1 MESVIGSDSIPI
13 YSEFA
18 LTARHESLPERIARL
33 GQKAAPSHG
42 TPLFCVPGQIGKQA
56 SPFAT
61 TIFEKGLVISVNESQ
76 LGLFYGLSFLC
87 VALAFAFAAYLYL
100 WVKKQKTENAKIQEV
115 SLLIKQGANTFMR
128 REYLVLAKFA
138 AVAAIVI
145 LILLPSPIWTGSPV
159 DNISMGIAYLCG
171 TALSAIAGKIGIL
184 VATLSNGRTAE
195 AAQKGIKPAFLI
207 GFRGGAVM
215 GLLVVG
221 CSLLGVAAVLM
232 ITGDSSILL
241 GFSFGAS
248 SLALF
253 AKAGGGIFTKTA
265 DVSADLTGKV
275 ELGIP
280 EDDPRNPAV
289 IADNVGDNVGDVAGM
304 GADLFDSNVAAM
316 ASALVLAQSL
326 SGGDFN
332 NVSMVFCYAIL
343 GLFAS
348 IIGIATA
355 RVGKKGD
362 PTTALNSSTYVT
374 TAIYLVL
381 TAIATAL
388 FPGFSWRI
396 WGAAAVGLL
405 VGVIIGITTDYFTDD
420 SKPPV
425 QKVAKASSSGPAF
438 TVLSGISYGF
448 ISALPAMVGIAVSA
462 LVAYKLCEPMGEGYA
477 IFGIS
482 MAAVGM
488 LSIVGMIISN
498 DAYGPIVDNA
508 RGLAEMGGLGEETI
522 RTADELDSAGNTV
535 KAVTKGFSISAAGLT
550 VISLLGAF
558 MSEANDALAAAGREL
573 ITGFDIMSPT
583 VFFGVLVGAVVP
595 AVFSAMLIL
604 GVDKNAQRMVAEIH
618 RQFNSIK
625 GLREGK
631 PGVKPEYD
639 KCIDIATSGSLR
651 ELIPAGLMTIIA
663 TIIVGFIGGPSAIG
677 GFLLGNIVSGLLL
690 ALFMS
695 NAGGLWDNCKKYI
708 EAGAEGGKG
717 SDSHKAAV
725 IGDTVGDPFK
735 DTAGPS
741 INTQITVV
749 SLVSSLLSSVFV
761 MFSFFG

>member
-1 MESVIGSDSIPI
+1 MEQNLS
-13 YSEFA
+13 
-18 LTARHESLPERIARL
+18 
-33 GQKAAPSHG
+33 
-42 TPLFCVPGQIGKQA
+42 
-56 SPFAT
+56 
-61 TIFEKGLVISVNESQ
+61 
-76 LGLFYGLSFLC
+76 LFYGLSFLTA
-87 VALAFAFAAYLYL
+87 ALAFAYAAYLYL
-100 WVKKQKTENAKIQEV
+100 WVKKQPTKNAKIKEV
-115 SLLIKQGANTFMR
+115 SALIKAGANTFMR
-128 REYLVLAKFA
+128 REYLILAKFA
-138 AVAAIVI
+138 GIAAII
-145 LILLPSPIWTGSPV
+145 IFILLPSPIWSG
-159 DNISMGIAYLCG
+159 NILSNVEMTAAYILG
-171 TALSAIAGKIGIL
+171 TALSAVAGKIGIL
-184 VATLSNGRTAE
+184 VATHSNSRAAE
-195 AAQKGIKPAFLI
+195 AAKKGIEPAFLV

-232 ITGDSSILL
+232 VVGDTSIIL

-316 ASALVLAQSL
+316 ASALVIAQSL
-326 SGGDFN
+326 SGGEYN
-332 NVSMVFCYAIL
+332 NISMVFCYAIL
-343 GLFAS
+343 GLLAS
-348 IIGIATA
+348 IIGIANA
-355 RVGKKGD
+355 RIGKNGN
-362 PTTALNSSTYVT
+362 PTHALNMSTYVT
-374 TAIYLVL
+374 TGIFLVL
-381 TAIATAL
+381 TAVATAV
-388 FPGFSWRI
+388 FDGFSWRI
-396 WGAAAVGLL
+396 WGASTVGLI

-420 SKPPV
+420 SKPIV
-425 QKVAKASSSGPAF
+425 KKVAHASQSGPAF
-438 TVLSGISYGF
+438 TVLSGVSYGF
-448 ISALPAMVGIAVSA
+448 ISALPAMVGIAVSS
-462 LVAYKLCEPMGEGYA
+462 LLAYKICEPMGEGYA

-508 RGLAEMGGLGEETI
+508 RGLAEMGDLGEDTI
-522 RTADELDSAGNTV
+522 RRADELDSAGNTV
-535 KAVTKGFSISAAGLT
+535 KAVTKGFSIGAAGLT

-558 MSEANDALAAAGREL
+558 MSEVNVSLAEAGREL
-573 ITGFDIMSPT
+573 ITGFDIMEPT
-583 VFFGVLVGAVVP
+583 VFFGVLIGAAIP

-618 RQFNSIK
+618 RQFDTIP

-631 PGVKPEYD
+631 KGVKAEYG
-639 KCIDIATSGSLR
+639 KCIDIATTGALK
-651 ELIPAGLMTIIA
+651 ELIPAGLMSILSTMV
-663 TIIVGFIGGPSAIG
+663 VGFIGGPQAIG

-695 NAGGLWDNCKKYI
+695 NAGGLWDNSKKYV
-708 EAGAEGGKG
+708 ESGEEGGKG
-717 SDSHKAAV
+717 SKAHKAAV

-749 SLVSSLLSSVFV
+749 SLVSSLMSSIFV
-761 MFSFFG
+761 AFSFFG